1 MFGYIIEEENR
12 IQTFLELE
20 YALAGTYSLVSHLKE
35 ISLYEDE
42 IAIYQL
48 IRNQV
53 RKYKTPPN
61 RKTEDERNKAIRN
74 LLDRSISSSEVKD
87 IFAMVGI
94 PTPDVSIITD
104 DFLRDFQKD
113 KKHEDL
119 RLKLLEKI
127 LYDVIYVRLGVKT
140 NRGKSFKDL
149 LEATLKRYHA
159 REISLSELIARI
171 KETRD
176 KLNRDEKTRN
186 ELGLTPEELS
196 FYEAITY
203 QAEKSFDNQFLA
215 DILKEVVRVVKAKL
229 KPDWTEDYKEQVRA
243 GVENAV
249 KLVLRKKGLQEEQF
263 LFLYPRIIEHAKV
276 LYHDYP
282 LTGTDG

>member
-1 MFGYIIEEENR
+1 MLFFSKILRKSSEFKNPTILIQIHRNDLDKQLFDQFVLCASYIGNIQHAESVDELRSLLRSEGGEIIFSTIEKFQLKEEETEHPILSLRENIIVIADEAHRTQYGHDVKYAKDKKDLLTEMFGYIIEEENR

-53 RKYKTPPN
+53 HKYKTPPN
-61 RKTEDERNKAIRN
+61 RKTEDERNKAIRS
-74 LLDRSISSSEVKD
+74 LLDKSISSSEVKD

-127 LYDVIYVRLGVKT
+127 LYDAIHVRLGVKT
-140 NRGKSFKDL
+140 NRQKTTRNK
-149 LEATLKRYHA
+149 
-159 REISLSELIARI
+159 SEL
-171 KETRD
+171 
-176 KLNRDEKTRN
+176 
-186 ELGLTPEELS
+186 
-196 FYEAITY
+196 
-203 QAEKSFDNQFLA
+203 
-215 DILKEVVRVVKAKL
+215 V
-229 KPDWTEDYKEQVRA
+229 
-243 GVENAV
+243 
-249 KLVLRKKGLQEEQF
+249 
-263 LFLYPRIIEHAKV
+263 
-276 LYHDYP
+276 
-282 LTGTDG
+282 

>member
-1 MFGYIIEEENR
+1 MLFFSKILRKSSEFKNPTILIQVDRNDLDKQLFDQFVLCASYIGNIQHAESVDGLRFLLRSEGGEIIFSTIEKFQLKEEETEHPILSLRENIIVIADEAHRTQYGHDVKYAKDKKDLLTEMFGYIIEEENR

-127 LYDVIYVRLGVKT
+127 LYDAIHVRLGVKT
-140 NRGKSFKDL
+140 NRQKTTRNK
-149 LEATLKRYHA
+149 
-159 REISLSELIARI
+159 SEL
-171 KETRD
+171 
-176 KLNRDEKTRN
+176 
-186 ELGLTPEELS
+186 
-196 FYEAITY
+196 
-203 QAEKSFDNQFLA
+203 
-215 DILKEVVRVVKAKL
+215 V
-229 KPDWTEDYKEQVRA
+229 
-243 GVENAV
+243 
-249 KLVLRKKGLQEEQF
+249 
-263 LFLYPRIIEHAKV
+263 
-276 LYHDYP
+276 
-282 LTGTDG
+282 